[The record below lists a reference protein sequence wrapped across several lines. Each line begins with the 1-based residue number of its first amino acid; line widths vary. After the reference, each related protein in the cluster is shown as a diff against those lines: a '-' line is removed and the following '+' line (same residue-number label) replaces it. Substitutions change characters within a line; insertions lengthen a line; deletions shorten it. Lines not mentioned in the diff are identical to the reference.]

1 MQPAGMS
8 SIAALVELGDD
19 QDAGVAKSSRA
30 GTKRKVKARPTILPW
45 PGLRG
50 MLPRNHT
57 LRKPFLINMVVSV
70 AVVTFES
77 TSITFGSN
85 A

>member
-1 MQPAGMS
+1 
-8 SIAALVELGDD
+8 
-19 QDAGVAKSSRA
+19 
-30 GTKRKVKARPTILPW
+30 
-45 PGLRG
+45 